1 MTAVKNVLLGI
12 LMLLDTLV
20 FWLVSVIYRV
30 FILISKA
37 SLYNTSNDK
46 ISELTDRI
54 FVILGV
60 AMLFVMAY
68 NIILLIMNPDK
79 MSNSGDKSLQGLL
92 KNLVISV
99 VILTLLPT
107 IFDYMSR
114 IQNNILDS
122 HVIENVILGAG
133 SESDSKISTEDM
145 GDRISTM
152 LFSIFYHPIDDNGK
166 IIMYADCKSDAI
178 TDKPKICDDYVKAY
192 EKAETNGSFTSFMD
206 DSLMNELSTGI
217 FNPVANMQ
225 YIWGISTIVGL
236 VCIFMFATY
245 VFDVGVRLVKLTF
258 LQIIAPIPVI
268 LRITKPSGGMF
279 SKWLDMLIQ
288 TYTLLFTRLITI
300 YFSVFTVGLIADG
313 FMSVDGG
320 IFGATGEENGLI
332 ILFGYLFVIVGIFLF
347 AKEFPEL
354 LNKFV
359 GGAAGGSFGW
369 SAIKK
374 KFSNAY
380 DVATSIPLA
389 GRAFSK
395 ASGGLTGGLG
405 AAATALM
412 NRRRKDDPWT
422 GSAMDAFK
430 DGAEAGFRRGGMQFG
445 TQRERLYKDRYGYD
459 AEQGLLGGPSINDRV
474 KNSSWNKAASSKFV
488 EDAKKANEDMLKQ
501 LLEQMLP
508 NADDESM
515 KKIIEDMKQKNLN
528 FENSPLYKGI
538 ASQVDTA
545 LALSGK
551 RVSADE
557 RQQLINEELKN
568 RYDSTQNQDEKRAI
582 LSHLKRGEIIDSYER
597 SMLANPNSAENTS
610 KVNEYARQVAMK
622 NVEHDLKENGL
633 TAYGSITDTTAKKE
647 IEARVDTKI
656 KDKNYQLTSEQSASI
671 EQKVNQTS
679 YATLSA
685 TQQSSVNGVIDEQ
698 ISSGKIELKPE
709 QVGNI
714 KVAEAK
720 MLKDGF
726 SNLPVEVQTSITTD
740 AKKTVEVA
748 ISNAGGVSNITLSDD
763 QKSRV
768 SAKLEELS
776 ISKIQSVGGAQNV
789 TFLSDVAEKIKS
801 SSNNAAEEKINRE
814 VHAKIEEWENGI
826 RSSAVLTDAQKE
838 NMIFTQKEKMINNI
852 TSSLRDSKFN
862 DYYNEAYEQSVKEQ
876 LKRDYEET
884 TKSMILFDDERDRLM
899 RESIRKIAT
908 YDELEKSGDI
918 DKLKDNLS
926 KSIMKKD
933 LIRDMLIEE
942 EAKQELV
949 KKEQEKVRDNARD
962 ALIKHAKDEF
972 SKESEEYVSGLLSSK
987 YTNNSDGSKDSVYS
1001 PTFEHNDKIIERGG
1015 AKKKSERDKFMDDI
1029 EEFIKN
1035 KKKEDKK

>member
-107 IFDYMSR
+107 IFDYMSK

-133 SESDSKISTEDM
+133 SESDTKISTEDM

-152 LFSIFYHPIDDNGK
+152 LFSIFYHPVDDNGK
-166 IIMYADCKSDAI
+166 IIMYADCKNDAI

-192 EKAETNGSFTSFMD
+192 EKAETNGTFTSFMD

-217 FNPVANMQ
+217 FNSVANMQ

-268 LRITKPSGGMF
+268 LRITKPNGGMF
-279 SKWLDMLIQ
+279 SKWLNMLIQ
-288 TYTLLFTRLITI
+288 TYTLLFLRLITI

-320 IFGATGEENGLI
+320 IFGASGEENGLI

-347 AKEFPEL
+347 AQEFP
-354 LNKFV
+354 NIIKNFT
-359 GGAAGGSFGW
+359 GGTGGEFGW
-369 SAIKK
+369 NAIKK
-374 KFSNAY
+374 KFSDANNT
-380 DVATSIPLA
+380 ATRIPLL
-389 GRAFSK
+389 GKAFAK
-395 ASGGLTGGLG
+395 AEGGLTGGLG
-405 AAATALM
+405 GAMTALM
-412 NRRRKDDPWT
+412 NRRRKDDPWN

-430 DGAEAGFRRGGMQFG
+430 DGAQAGFRRGGVQFG
-445 TQRERLYKDRYGYD
+445 SQRDRLYKERYGYD
-459 AEQGLLGGPSINDRV
+459 AEQGLLGGPSINDRI
-474 KNSSWNKAASSKFV
+474 KNSSWNKAATSKFV
-488 EDAKKANEDMLKQ
+488 EDAKKANEEMLQQ
-501 LLEQMLP
+501 LLSQLFP
-508 NADDESM
+508 DGDDEAM

-538 ASQVDTA
+538 ASHIDAA

-557 RQQLINEELKN
+557 RQKLIEEELKN
-568 RYDSTQNQDEKRAI
+568 RYNNTQNQDEKRAI

-597 SMLANPNSAENTS
+597 SMLANPNNAENTN

-633 TAYGSITDTTAKKE
+633 TAYGSITDTTTKKE
-647 IEARVDTKI
+647 IEARVNTKI

-720 MLKDGF
+720 MLKEGF
-726 SNLPVEVQTSITTD
+726 NNLPVEVQTSITTD
-740 AKKTVEVA
+740 AKKNVEVA

-768 SAKLEELS
+768 STKLEELS
-776 ISKIQSVGGAQNV
+776 ISKMQSAGGAQNV
-789 TFLSDVAEKIKS
+789 TFLSDVAEKIKA

-838 NMIFTQKEKMINNI
+838 NMIFSQKEKMINNI
-852 TSSLRDSKFN
+852 TTSLRDSKFD
-862 DYYNEAYEQSVKEQ
+862 DYYNEAYEQNVKEQ
-876 LKRDYEET
+876 LKRDNEET
-884 TKSMILFDDERDRLM
+884 TKSMILFNDERDRLM

-987 YTNNSDGSKDSVYS
+987 YSNKASGSKDSVYS
-1001 PTFEHNDKIIERGG
+1001 PTYEHNEKIIEQGG
-1015 AKKKSERDKFMDDI
+1015 AKKKSEKDLLMDKF
-1029 EEFIKN
+1029 EEFIKSE
-1035 KKKEDKK
+1035 KKDGKK

>member
-1 MTAVKNVLLGI
+1 MIAVKNTLLSI
-12 LMLLDTLV
+12 LMMLDTLIY
-20 FWLVSVIYRV
+20 WIVSVVYRV
-30 FILISKA
+30 FILVSKA
-37 SLYNTSNDK
+37 SLYNTSDTK
-46 ISELTDRI
+46 IKALTDRI

-79 MSNSGDKSLQGLL
+79 MSSGGDKSLQGLL

-122 HVIENVILGAG
+122 HVIENVIFGST

-145 GDRISTM
+145 GDKISTM
-152 LFSIFYHPIDDNGK
+152 LFSIFYHPVDDNGN
-166 IIMYADCKSDAI
+166 IIMYADCKNENFSN
-178 TDKPKICDDYVKAY
+178 KPKICDDYVKAY
-192 EKAETNGSFTSFMD
+192 EKAETTGWFTSFMD

-225 YIWGISTIVGL
+225 YIWGISAIVGL
-236 VCIFMFATY
+236 VCLFMFATY
-245 VFDVGVRLVKLTF
+245 VFDIGVRVVKLTF
-258 LQIIAPIPVI
+258 LQIIAPVPVI
-268 LRITKPSGGMF
+268 LRITKPNGGIF
-279 SKWLDMLIQ
+279 SKWLNMLIQ

-300 YFSVFTVGLIADG
+300 YFSVFMVGLIADG

-320 IFGATGEENGLI
+320 IFGASDETNKLI
-332 ILFGYLFVIVGIFLF
+332 ILFGYLFVIIGIFLF
-347 AKEFPEL
+347 AKEFPDL

-359 GGAAGGSFGW
+359 GGAGGGAFGW

-374 KFSNAY
+374 KFSDAFG
-380 DVATSIPLA
+380 VASSIPVV
-389 GRAFSK
+389 GRPFSK
-395 ASGGLTGGLG
+395 ATGGLTGGLG

-422 GSAMDAFK
+422 GSAIDAFK

-459 AEQGLLGGPSINDRV
+459 AEQGLLGGPSINDRI
-474 KNSSWNKAASSKFV
+474 KNSDWNKAASSKFV

-515 KKIIEDMKQKNLN
+515 KKIIDDMKQRNLN
-528 FENSPLYKGI
+528 FENSSLYKGV
-538 ASQVDTA
+538 ASQIDTA

-582 LSHLKRGEIIDSYER
+582 LSHLKRKDIIDSYEK
-597 SMLANPNSAENTS
+597 SILANPNSAENTN

-622 NVEHDLKENGL
+622 NVEHDLKESGL
-633 TAYGSITDTTAKKE
+633 TAFGSLSDTTVKKE
-647 IEARVDTKI
+647 IETRVDTKI
-656 KDKNYQLTSEQSASI
+656 KEKNYQLTQEQSTSI
-671 EQKVNQTS
+671 EQKVSKAS
-679 YATLSA
+679 YATLS
-685 TQQSSVNGVIDEQ
+685 TKQQSSVDSVIDKQ
-698 ISSGKIELKPE
+698 IIDGKIDLSSE

-740 AKKTVEVA
+740 AKKTVDVA
-748 ISNAGGVSNITLSDD
+748 ISNAGGISNIALSDE
-763 QKSRV
+763 QMSRV

-776 ISKIQSVGGAQNV
+776 ISKIQSAGGVQNV
-789 TFLSDVAEKIKS
+789 TFLSDVTENIKS
-801 SSNNAAEEKINRE
+801 SSNNAAEERLNKE
-814 VHAKIEEWENGI
+814 VAAKIEEWENGI
-826 RSSAVLTDAQKE
+826 RSSVVLTDTQKE
-838 NMIFTQKEKMINNI
+838 SMIFSQKEKMIDNF
-852 TSSLRDSKFN
+852 TTSLRNSKFE
-862 DYYNEAYEQSVKEQ
+862 DYYNEAYENNVKEQ
-876 LKRDYEET
+876 LKRDNEESI
-884 TKSMILFDDERDRLM
+884 KSMILFDDERDKLM

-908 YDELEKSGDI
+908 YDELGKSGEI
-918 DKLKDNLS
+918 DKMKDTIS

-933 LIRDMLIEE
+933 LIRDVLIEE
-942 EAKQELV
+942 EAKQELIN
-949 KKEQEKVRDNARD
+949 KEVEKVRDNARE

-972 SKESEEYVSGLLSSK
+972 SREGEEYASGLLSSK
-987 YTNNSDGSKDSVYS
+987 YTNNADGSKDSVYS

-1015 AKKKSERDKFMDDI
+1015 AKKKSERDKLMDDI